1 LQFAAARLTEKDMD
15 ECGRSV
21 AQTTVE
27 MVRAHEQQFYEKQGG
42 IRFPNEKCNYCSMR
56 WICLNNPDERD
67 KSLTKRG
74 EEWLD
79 GLQGDD

>member
-1 LQFAAARLTEKDMD
+1 
-15 ECGRSV
+15 V